1 MTWGAT
7 DGRGDSSPVQ
17 DQLKNVQQIQALR
30 TAFVAILANGSIVTW
45 GPDNS
50 GAVQE
55 TFDPFGG
62 VSVPLLFQVY
72 TSCIPKP
79 YKIVG
84 YDPLIRG

>member
-62 VSVPLLFQVY
+62 VSVPCCSKCTLPVSPNP
-72 TSCIPKP
+72 TK
-79 YKIVG
+79 
-84 YDPLIRG
+84 